1 MRKGIISAEFLKNC
15 PKLCGNCVF
24 SQNFHTRKLG
34 EITAYYAV
42 LDQLFSLEYSLFS
55 SDIIVESFKNVN
67 NKQYF
72 NLSYDFLQ
80 LDVGNYSFIYD
91 VFTDSEIEE
100 ALAKSNI
107 WGVLVTINT
116 VEQYTLYQS
125 KHCTSWRFKANTLK
139 DYFTSAWQAGIRA
152 IKIYTRVISWSI
164 ICNIWSQ
171 YNLESA
177 LSFNQNRF
185 KTKRSRPFWILP
197 KLQMNIKHFH
207 TLGKSSLTQ
216 RIKSKY
222 TSENIYLQNRHEDY
236 ITFKTIR
243 KSYL

>member
-1 MRKGIISAEFLKNC
+1 M
-15 PKLCGNCVF
+15 
-24 SQNFHTRKLG
+24 
-34 EITAYYAV
+34 

-67 NKQYF
+67 SKQYF

-125 KHCTSWRFKANTLK
+125 KHCT
-139 DYFTSAWQAGIRA
+139 
-152 IKIYTRVISWSI
+152 
-164 ICNIWSQ
+164 
-171 YNLESA
+171 
-177 LSFNQNRF
+177 
-185 KTKRSRPFWILP
+185 
-197 KLQMNIKHFH
+197 
-207 TLGKSSLTQ
+207 
-216 RIKSKY
+216 
-222 TSENIYLQNRHEDY
+222 
-236 ITFKTIR
+236 
-243 KSYL
+243 

>member
-1 MRKGIISAEFLKNC
+1 M
-15 PKLCGNCVF
+15 
-24 SQNFHTRKLG
+24 
-34 EITAYYAV
+34 

-125 KHCTSWRFKANTLK
+125 KHCT
-139 DYFTSAWQAGIRA
+139 
-152 IKIYTRVISWSI
+152 
-164 ICNIWSQ
+164 
-171 YNLESA
+171 
-177 LSFNQNRF
+177 
-185 KTKRSRPFWILP
+185 
-197 KLQMNIKHFH
+197 
-207 TLGKSSLTQ
+207 
-216 RIKSKY
+216 
-222 TSENIYLQNRHEDY
+222 
-236 ITFKTIR
+236 
-243 KSYL
+243 

>member
-1 MRKGIISAEFLKNC
+1 MLN
-15 PKLCGNCVF
+15 
-24 SQNFHTRKLG
+24 
-34 EITAYYAV
+34 
-42 LDQLFSLEYSLFS
+42 QLFSLEYSLFS

-152 IKIYTRVISWSI
+152 IKIYTRVISRSI

-185 KTKRSRPFWILP
+185 KIKRSRPFWILP

>member
-1 MRKGIISAEFLKNC
+1 M
-15 PKLCGNCVF
+15 
-24 SQNFHTRKLG
+24 
-34 EITAYYAV
+34 

-72 NLSYDFLQ
+72 NLSYDLLQ

-125 KHCTSWRFKANTLK
+125 KHCT
-139 DYFTSAWQAGIRA
+139 
-152 IKIYTRVISWSI
+152 
-164 ICNIWSQ
+164 
-171 YNLESA
+171 
-177 LSFNQNRF
+177 
-185 KTKRSRPFWILP
+185 
-197 KLQMNIKHFH
+197 
-207 TLGKSSLTQ
+207 
-216 RIKSKY
+216 
-222 TSENIYLQNRHEDY
+222 
-236 ITFKTIR
+236 
-243 KSYL
+243 